1 MQEKFNTELVLFD
14 LDGTLVDTAPDFH
27 QSINTI
33 LTKYEYPK
41 VDMGTLRTYVSEGSS
56 ELIKFAFN
64 IDQDNQMF
72 NQLKEEFLKEY
83 KENLTN
89 LSKPFDGIS
98 DVINF
103 LNMNNIPYGI
113 VTNKPNDYAEPL
125 INNFDLF
132 NNCKILVCPDHVK
145 ISKPNPEGILHACNK
160 LSVLPEKTI
169 YLGDHNNDLKAGVSA
184 GTKVIGCG
192 YGYSLNA
199 KSTEMMVNYPKEII
213 RFID

>member
-64 IDQDNQMF
+64 IDQDDQMF

-145 ISKPNPEGILHACNK
+145 ISKPNPEGILLACNK

-169 YLGDHNNDLKAGVSA
+169 YLGDHNNDLKAGKSA

-192 YGYSLNA
+192 YGYSLNTE
-199 KSTEMMVNYPKEII
+199 STEMMANSPKEII

>member
-103 LNMNNIPYGI
+103 LNMNNILYGI

-145 ISKPNPEGILHACNK
+145 ISKPNPEGILLACNK

>member
-145 ISKPNPEGILHACNK
+145 ISKPNPEGILLACNK

>member
-1 MQEKFNTELVLFD
+1 MQEKFKTELVPFD

-27 QSINTI
+27 QSINII

-41 VDMGTLRTYVSEGSS
+41 VDIGTLRPYVSEGSS

-113 VTNKPNDYAEPL
+113 VTNKPNEYAKPL

-132 NNCKILVCPDHVK
+132 DNCKILVCPDHVK
-145 ISKPNPEGILHACNK
+145 ISKPNPEGILLACNK

-199 KSTEMMVNYPKEII
+199 KSTEMMVNSPKEII

>member
-103 LNMNNIPYGI
+103 LNINNIPYGI

-145 ISKPNPEGILHACNK
+145 ISKPNPEGILLACNK

-184 GTKVIGCG
+184 GTKVIGCS

>member
-103 LNMNNIPYGI
+103 LNINNIPYGI

-145 ISKPNPEGILHACNK
+145 ISKPNPEGILLACNK

-169 YLGDHNNDLKAGVSA
+169 YLGDHNNDLKAGLSA

>member
-103 LNMNNIPYGI
+103 LNINNIPYGI

-145 ISKPNPEGILHACNK
+145 ISKPNPEGILLACNK

>member
-41 VDMGTLRTYVSEGSS
+41 VDMGTLRPYVSEGSS

-98 DVINF
+98 EVINF

-132 NNCKILVCPDHVK
+132 NNCKILICPDHVK
-145 ISKPNPEGILHACNK
+145 ISKPSPEGILLACNK

>member
-103 LNMNNIPYGI
+103 LNINNIPYGI

-145 ISKPNPEGILHACNK
+145 ISKPNPEGILLACNK

-199 KSTEMMVNYPKEII
+199 KSTEMMVNSPKEII

>member
-1 MQEKFNTELVLFD
+1 MQKKFNTELVLFD
-14 LDGTLVDTAPDFH
+14 LDGTLVDTAPDFLK
-27 QSINTI
+27 SINTI

-41 VDMGTLRTYVSEGSS
+41 VNMVSLRPYVSEGSS

-72 NQLKEEFLKEY
+72 KQLKEEFLREY

-89 LSKPFDGIS
+89 LSKPFKGIS

-113 VTNKPNDYAEPL
+113 VTNKPNEYAEPL

-132 NNCKILVCPDHVK
+132 INCKILVCPDHVK
-145 ISKPNPEGILHACNK
+145 ISKPNPEGIMLACNK

-169 YLGDHNNDLKAGVSA
+169 YLGDHSNDLKAGESA

-192 YGYSLNA
+192 YGYSLNTE
-199 KSTEMMVNYPKEII
+199 STEMMANSPKEII

>member
-64 IDQDNQMF
+64 IDQDDQMF

-98 DVINF
+98 EVINF

-145 ISKPNPEGILHACNK
+145 ISKPNPEGILLACNK

>member
-41 VDMGTLRTYVSEGSS
+41 VNMGILRPYVSEGSS

-72 NQLKEEFLKEY
+72 NQLKKEFLKEY

-113 VTNKPNDYAEPL
+113 VTNKPNEYAEPL

-132 NNCKILVCPDHVK
+132 NNCKVLVCPDHVK
-145 ISKPNPEGILHACNK
+145 ISKPNPEGIILACNK

-169 YLGDHNNDLKAGVSA
+169 YLGDHNNDLKAGESA

-192 YGYSLNA
+192 YGYSLNT
-199 KSTEMMVNYPKEII
+199 KSTGMIVNSPKEII

>member
-33 LTKYEYPK
+33 LTKYKYPK
-41 VDMGTLRTYVSEGSS
+41 VNLGSLRPYVSEGSS
-56 ELIKFAFN
+56 ELIKHAFN
-64 IDQDNQMF
+64 INQDDQMF
-72 NQLKEEFLKEY
+72 NPLKEEFLKEY

-89 LSKPFDGIS
+89 LSKPFEGIS

-103 LNMNNIPYGI
+103 LNINNIPYGI
-113 VTNKPNDYAEPL
+113 VTNKPKEYAEPL

-132 NNCKILVCPDHVK
+132 KNCKILVCPDHVK
-145 ISKPNPEGILHACNK
+145 ISKPNPEGILLACNK
-160 LSVLPEKTI
+160 LSVLPKKTI
-169 YLGDHNNDLKAGVSA
+169 YLGDHNNDLKAGESA

-199 KSTEMMVNYPKEII
+199 KSTEIMVNSPKEII

>member
-64 IDQDNQMF
+64 IDQDDQMF

-145 ISKPNPEGILHACNK
+145 ISKPNPEGILLACNK

>member
-132 NNCKILVCPDHVK
+132 NDCKILVCPDHVK
-145 ISKPNPEGILHACNK
+145 ISKPNPEGILLACNK

-184 GTKVIGCG
+184 GTKVIGCS

-199 KSTEMMVNYPKEII
+199 KSTEMMVNSPKDII
-213 RFID
+213 RFIN

>member
-1 MQEKFNTELVLFD
+1 MQKKFNTELVLFD

-33 LTKYEYPK
+33 LTKYKYPK
-41 VDMGTLRTYVSEGSS
+41 VDMEALRPYVSEGSS

-72 NQLKEEFLKEY
+72 NQLKEEFLREY

-89 LSKPFDGIS
+89 LSKPFEGIS

-103 LNMNNIPYGI
+103 LNMNKIPYGI
-113 VTNKPNDYAEPL
+113 VTNKPNEYAEPL

-132 NNCKILVCPDHVK
+132 KNCKILVCPDHVK
-145 ISKPNPEGILHACNK
+145 ISKPNPEGIMLACNK

-169 YLGDHNNDLKAGVSA
+169 YLGDHNNDLNAGESA
-184 GTKVIGCG
+184 GTKVIGCC
-192 YGYSLNA
+192 YGYSLNT
-199 KSTEMMVNYPKEII
+199 KCTEMMVNSPEEII

>member
-27 QSINTI
+27 QSINAI

-41 VDMGTLRTYVSEGSS
+41 VDMATLRPYVSEGSS

-64 IDQDNQMF
+64 IDQDDQIF

-113 VTNKPNDYAEPL
+113 VTNKPHEYAEPL

-145 ISKPNPEGILHACNK
+145 ISKPNPEGIILACNK

-169 YLGDHNNDLKAGVSA
+169 YLGDHNNDLKAGESA

-192 YGYSLNA
+192 YGYSLNT
-199 KSTEMMVNYPKEII
+199 KSTEMMANSPKEII

>member
-41 VDMGTLRTYVSEGSS
+41 VDMGTLRPYVSEGSS

-145 ISKPNPEGILHACNK
+145 ISKPNPEGILLACNK

-199 KSTEMMVNYPKEII
+199 KSTETIVNSPKEII

>member
-41 VDMGTLRTYVSEGSS
+41 VNMGTLRRYVSEGSS

-145 ISKPNPEGILHACNK
+145 ISKPNPEGILLACNK

-199 KSTEMMVNYPKEII
+199 KSTEMMVNSPKEII

>member
-72 NQLKEEFLKEY
+72 NQLKKEFLKEY

-132 NNCKILVCPDHVK
+132 NDCKILVCPDHVK
-145 ISKPNPEGILHACNK
+145 ISKPNPEGILLACNK

>member
-33 LTKYEYPK
+33 LTKHEYPK
-41 VDMGTLRTYVSEGSS
+41 VNMGTLRPYVSEGSS

-145 ISKPNPEGILHACNK
+145 ISKPNPEGILLACNK

-169 YLGDHNNDLKAGVSA
+169 YLGDHNNDLKAGASA

-199 KSTEMMVNYPKEII
+199 NSTEMMVNYPKEII

>member
-1 MQEKFNTELVLFD
+1 MQKKFNTELVLFD

-41 VDMGTLRTYVSEGSS
+41 VNMGTLRPYVSEGSS

-72 NQLKEEFLKEY
+72 NQLKDEFLKEY

-145 ISKPNPEGILHACNK
+145 ISKPNPEGILLACNK

-169 YLGDHNNDLKAGVSA
+169 YLGDHNNDLKAGESA

-192 YGYSLNA
+192 YGYSLNT
-199 KSTEMMVNYPKEII
+199 KSTEMMVNSPKEII

>member
-1 MQEKFNTELVLFD
+1 MQKKFNTELVLFD

-33 LTKYEYPK
+33 LTKYKYPK
-41 VDMGTLRTYVSEGSS
+41 VNMGSLRPYVSEGSS
-56 ELIKFAFN
+56 ELIKHAFN
-64 IDQDNQMF
+64 INQDDQMF
-72 NQLKEEFLKEY
+72 NQLKEEFLREY

-89 LSKPFDGIS
+89 LSKPFEGIS

-113 VTNKPNDYAEPL
+113 VTNKPNEYAEPL

-132 NNCKILVCPDHVK
+132 KNCKILVCPDHVN
-145 ISKPNPEGILHACNK
+145 ISKPNPEGIMLACNK
-160 LSVLPEKTI
+160 LSVLPDKTI
-169 YLGDHNNDLKAGVSA
+169 YLGDHNNDLKAGESA

-192 YGYSLNA
+192 YGYSLNT
-199 KSTEMMVNYPKEII
+199 KSTEMMVSSPKEII
-213 RFID
+213 GFID